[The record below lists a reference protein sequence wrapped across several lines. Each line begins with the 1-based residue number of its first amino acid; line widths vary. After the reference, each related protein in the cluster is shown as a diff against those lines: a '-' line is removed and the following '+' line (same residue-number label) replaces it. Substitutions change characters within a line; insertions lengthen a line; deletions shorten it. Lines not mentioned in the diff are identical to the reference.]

1 MIALLCP
8 TRGRPEQFKR
18 MCESARATANDIMI
32 FGCEMNQEGLS
43 QEQKYPSSGSYKL
56 SDRHMVVN
64 EGMPTVHK
72 WNKLAGEALKDPNN
86 KLFMLAADDMIFETA
101 GWDKALLDHYNKLE
115 NKIHVYHLQD
125 SRDHNGTPH
134 PIITKEYMD
143 AMGYFIPPVFLHW
156 FVDSWTRDIAI
167 ANTCFTHLK
176 DYILTHDKPSDKGQ
190 ADETHNGIRRMGWH
204 ARDSYVNETCQH
216 FLEHEKRRLGTHM
229 PEGHP
234 RYPYGTN
241 P

>member
-1 MIALLCP
+1 MSIALLCP

-18 MCESARATANDIMI
+18 MVESANATASEITVI
-32 FGCEMNQEGLS
+32 AYQEEGD
-43 QEQKYPSSGSYKL
+43 PSGQYTRSIRECASVYSGPTY
-56 SDRHMVVN
+56 
-64 EGMPTVHK
+64 PTVHK
-72 WNKLAGEALKDPNN
+72 WNYLARIAMENPLH
-86 KLFMLAADDMIFETA
+86 KLFMLAADDMIFETPE
-101 GWDKALLDHYNKLE
+101 WDKALLDHYNALE

-176 DYILTHDKPSDKGQ
+176 DYMLTHDKPSDQGKP
-190 ADETHNGIRRMGWH
+190 DETHNGIRRMGWH
-204 ARDSYVNETCQH
+204 QRDTYVNETCQH